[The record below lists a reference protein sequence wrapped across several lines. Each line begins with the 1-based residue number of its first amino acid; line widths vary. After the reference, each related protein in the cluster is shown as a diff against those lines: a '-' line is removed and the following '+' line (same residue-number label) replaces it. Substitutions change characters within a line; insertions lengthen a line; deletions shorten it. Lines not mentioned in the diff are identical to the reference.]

1 MTEPAHAKNNLENTV
16 KDAYIVYFEQKG
28 SGGGG
33 AVSAAEAQQ
42 RFETLVQKAEQ
53 LQQQYGSEKFTYR
66 LFEYTKAIAAVIKQ
80 PEIIEALVK
89 DGYVVKEQGRM
100 RTQTEKFSVD

>member
-1 MTEPAHAKNNLENTV
+1 MTEPVDAKNNLENTV
-16 KDAYIVYFEQKG
+16 KDAYLVYFEPKG

-42 RFETLVQKAEQ
+42 RFETLVKMAEA

-66 LFEYTKAIAAVIKQ
+66 KFEYTKAIAAVIKQ
-80 PEIIEALVK
+80 PEIVEALIKEGYAVK
-89 DGYVVKEQGRM
+89 PQGR
-100 RTQTEKFSVD
+100 FSV